1 MSPLAILTGIIMGSA
16 ITMTVGLAMVLIVF
30 VVLAGEHPRLGI
42 EAYRLL
48 ASFGLFLTLALV
60 SSAAFWGVLR
70 KRRWMWVAQAATWLA
85 VVAIARFYWPR

>member
-30 VVLAGEHPRLGI
+30 VVLAGEHPRLGT

-48 ASFGLFLTLALV
+48 ASFGLFLSLALV

-70 KRRWMWVAQAATWLA
+70 KRPWMWVAQAATWLA

>member
-1 MSPLAILTGIIMGSA
+1 MLKKLKGIGLLLLANLLIS
-16 ITMTVGLAMVLIVF
+16 ITLYIVF

-70 KRRWMWVAQAATWLA
+70 KRRWMWAAQAATWLA
-85 VVAIARFYWPR
+85 VVAIARFYWPK